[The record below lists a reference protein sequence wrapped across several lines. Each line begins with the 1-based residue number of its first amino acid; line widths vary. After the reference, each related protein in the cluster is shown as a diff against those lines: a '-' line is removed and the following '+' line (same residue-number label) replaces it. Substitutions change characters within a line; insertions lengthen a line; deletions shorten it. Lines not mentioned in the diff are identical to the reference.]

1 MFLGG
6 KVLTVT
12 LPETNLASKNGGFAI
27 GRSFSGG
34 YFQGRTVS
42 FREGFAAIL
51 HFPGGIPMDCSAQF
65 SRVCLYMSSMNFTKK
80 PVSHAAWTDASPR
93 SRAPKRGGFIMKHGT
108 VPDVIFAGLF

>member
-27 GRSFSGG
+27 GISFSGG

-42 FREGFAAIL
+42 FREGS
-51 HFPGGIPMDCSAQF
+51 CYSAL
-65 SRVCLYMSSMNFTKK
+65 SRGDTYGLLAQSSMNFTKK

-93 SRAPKRGGFIMKHGT
+93 SRAPKRGGFIMKHVT
-108 VPDVIFAGLF
+108 VPDVIFVGLF